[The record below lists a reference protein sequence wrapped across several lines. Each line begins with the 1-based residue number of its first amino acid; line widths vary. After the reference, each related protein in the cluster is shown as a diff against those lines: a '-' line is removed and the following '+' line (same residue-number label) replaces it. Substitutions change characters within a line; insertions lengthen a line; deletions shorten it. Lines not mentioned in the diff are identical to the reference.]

1 MADPDPARQRAA
13 AAEWRTL
20 ALLLTL
26 MAAVLGWQNGLGRPD
41 YALYDAAAGLGGR
54 PPSNDIVIIAIDEA
68 SLAALGRWP
77 WPRAVH
83 ATLLEKLRRMHPKAI
98 GLDLILAEPD
108 AAASGAADAALA
120 RALRASANVVL
131 PVLMESTS
139 AHNALRATLPLPALA
154 ASAAALGHIH
164 VEIDADGIAR
174 SVFLREGPAASD
186 SGGGAAR
193 WPHFA
198 LALQEVAGPKSA
210 SASAHQSLPGERA
223 PNRPREGTWSR
234 DHWLHIPFAGPPG
247 TFPRVSYIDVLLERA
262 SAADLAG
269 KYLLVGATA
278 AGLGDA
284 YPTPVSGHSRAM
296 PGVEI
301 NANVLDALLHGRGIV
316 RTAPWANALLSA
328 LIVLAV
334 MTGLLRLTPRQ
345 GLALVAASIAAV
357 LLCAWSALAVAA
369 VWFAPSACL
378 VALALAY
385 PLWSWRRLEATL
397 TYLGREF
404 ERLEA
409 EPDILPR
416 AVTHS
421 ARTGGDLLEQ
431 RIRAVEAA
439 AQRLRDTRRFT
450 ADTLGSLPDATLVAD
465 SAGKILLA
473 NRTAARHFNL
483 AAATDLHGRYIA
495 DLFSALPDRTGR
507 GVPFSWDSLRELALN
522 AERAAV
528 EAAGPDADKLSV
540 ATTGSEIEKDG
551 GSSRLIVPDGSASE
565 SVELNTLDGR
575 RLLAHCA
582 RSVGSNNATI
592 GWIVSLIDISA
603 LRGAESKRD
612 EVLAFLSHDM
622 RAPQSS
628 ILALLE
634 LHALDPAGNS
644 KEDVHAR
651 IENYARKTLDL
662 SEQFLQLSRA
672 ETKEYEF
679 SVVDLSEIAEEAID
693 EVWVDSSGKDI
704 GIEFHFDGEPAPVN
718 ADRSMLARA
727 TVNLLTNAIKYSP
740 AQTRVTV
747 TVAARDGW
755 FVLEVADQ
763 GYGISI
769 DDQRHLFERYR
780 RFSTPGAPKA
790 AGAGLGMVFVKTVV
804 EKHGGTIAVASGAG
818 RGTCITLSLPPYAG

>member
-1 MADPDPARQRAA
+1 M
-13 AAEWRTL
+13 
-20 ALLLTL
+20 
-26 MAAVLGWQNGLGRPD
+26 
-41 YALYDAAAGLGGR
+41 
-54 PPSNDIVIIAIDEA
+54 
-68 SLAALGRWP
+68 
-77 WPRAVH
+77 
-83 ATLLEKLRRMHPKAI
+83 
-98 GLDLILAEPD
+98 
-108 AAASGAADAALA
+108 
-120 RALRASANVVL
+120 
-131 PVLMESTS
+131 
-139 AHNALRATLPLPALA
+139 
-154 ASAAALGHIH
+154 
-164 VEIDADGIAR
+164 
-174 SVFLREGPAASD
+174 
-186 SGGGAAR
+186 
-193 WPHFA
+193 
-198 LALQEVAGPKSA
+198 
-210 SASAHQSLPGERA
+210 
-223 PNRPREGTWSR
+223 
-234 DHWLHIPFAGPPG
+234 
-247 TFPRVSYIDVLLERA
+247 
-262 SAADLAG
+262 
-269 KYLLVGATA
+269 
-278 AGLGDA
+278 
-284 YPTPVSGHSRAM
+284 
-296 PGVEI
+296 
-301 NANVLDALLHGRGIV
+301 
-316 RTAPWANALLSA
+316 
-328 LIVLAV
+328 
-334 MTGLLRLTPRQ
+334 
-345 GLALVAASIAAV
+345 
-357 LLCAWSALAVAA
+357 
-369 VWFAPSACL
+369 
-378 VALALAY
+378 
-385 PLWSWRRLEATL
+385 
-397 TYLGREF
+397 
-404 ERLEA
+404 
-409 EPDILPR
+409 
-416 AVTHS
+416 
-421 ARTGGDLLEQ
+421 LEQ

-495 DLFSALPDRTGR
+495 DLFGALPDRTGR
-507 GVPFSWDSLRELALN
+507 GVPFSWDSLREMALN
-522 AERAAV
+522 AERAAA
-528 EAAGPDADKLSV
+528 EAAAPDAGKLSA

-551 GSSRLIVPDGSASE
+551 GSRLIVPDGSASE

-679 SVVDLSEIAEEAID
+679 SAVDLSEIAEEAID

-704 GIEFHFDGEPAPVN
+704 GIEFHFDGEPAPVT

-818 RGTCITLSLPPYAG
+818 HGTCITLSLPPYAG